1 MLYRRLGR
9 TGLRV
14 SEIGLGCASFW
25 GKRIFNETDAIRLVH
40 IAADHGVTFF
50 DTGPS
55 YSGGNAEPRLGRALA
70 GLKNKN
76 DLVIATKAGTRLSA
90 WGRAYKDWSPAAV
103 RASVEES
110 LRRLNLDAIA
120 LLQLHG
126 PQISDLT
133 EGLLGTLGRLKE
145 EGKIRHLSVN
155 SFDMEVI
162 AHVMTLPDFGA
173 VMIDYNILRP
183 ERAAIM
189 KDLAAREIGILA
201 GGALAG
207 GLYSKPFYGNGG
219 IRDLW
224 YAARA
229 WKNHRADLARSR
241 HFRFLNQEQGWT
253 AGGIALAWVLAN
265 PHIGCAVFGTTRLPH
280 LLAALSASG
289 RTLEGSLLARIERAA
304 AMPAQ
309 A

>member
-25 GKRIFNETDAIRLVH
+25 GQKIFSETDAVRVVH
-40 IAADHGVTFF
+40 TAVARGVTFF

-70 GLKNKN
+70 GLNNKN
-76 DLVIATKAGTRLSA
+76 DLVVATKVGTRLGR

-110 LRRLNLDAIA
+110 LRRLKLDAIA

-126 PQISDLT
+126 PEIADLND
-133 EGLLGTLGRLKE
+133 GLLGTLSRLKE

-155 SFDMEVI
+155 SFDMDVI
-162 AHVMTLPDFGA
+162 AHVMTLPDFAA

-183 ERAAIM
+183 QRAAIIEQ
-189 KDLAAREIGILA
+189 LAARDFGILA
-201 GGALAG
+201 GHALAG
-207 GLYSKPFYGNGG
+207 SHYSRRFFGNGA

-229 WKNHRADLARSR
+229 WRRHRADLAQSQRF
-241 HFRFLNQEQGWT
+241 HFLNDERGWT
-253 AGGIALAWVLAN
+253 AAEIALAWVLKN
-265 PHIGCAVFGTTRLPH
+265 PHLSCAVFGTTRLPH
-280 LLAALSASG
+280 LLSALNASG
-289 RTLEGSLLARIERAA
+289 RTLDESLLGKIE
-304 AMPAQ
+304 Q
-309 A
+309 AGAPPTQA